1 MKDIERESLGAVH
14 THTHTIHLLNN
25 KNFQEKIGNINSIK
39 NINSVRYKEKVNRIN
54 NVGNTENINRIRKI
68 KNVNN
73 IDNII
78 NTTNIKQNNG
88 ITLIALI
95 ITIIVL
101 LILAGV
107 SIAMLTGQNGVLTQ
121 AQNAKSETEKAATK
135 ESLEIKM
142 LGAKTE
148 NNTNSIE
155 EILSEVD
162 NVEITSKTKE
172 GILLKCNGYPFF
184 IDNDKNVSEISNL
197 VTNGFLEKHNNT
209 NFPNLNYANGFLT
222 TTTST
227 GKMITSSE
235 MIAVNTNKKYLQSVT
250 MRANN
255 QTSRNWSGLIQ
266 YDIDKK
272 EILSEHC
279 LYKQGSTTYLTQDLN
294 NGDTEIHLNDVSGFE
309 YVNATVGEG
318 VYNGIIIWNYKDSTG
333 YQYPEET
340 YSRNV
345 YGSIIEKDNVD
356 KTNNVIK
363 LTNPWSYGK
372 IEKGTKLSQA
382 LPGGGYN
389 YGILGDQP
397 IASDW
402 KIYTNIISQENYLG
416 EANDSKFRAG
426 TKYVQFVTLMNWYS
440 NIPDTTID
448 VKDIIFTEIN

>member
-1 MKDIERESLGAVH
+1 
-14 THTHTIHLLNN
+14 
-25 KNFQEKIGNINSIK
+25 
-39 NINSVRYKEKVNRIN
+39 
-54 NVGNTENINRIRKI
+54 
-68 KNVNN
+68 
-73 IDNII
+73 
-78 NTTNIKQNNG
+78 
-88 ITLIALI
+88 
-95 ITIIVL
+95 
-101 LILAGV
+101 
-107 SIAMLTGQNGVLTQ
+107 MLTGQNGILTQ

-222 TTTST
+222 ITTST

-255 QTSRNWSGLIQ
+255 QSALNYSGLVMS
-266 YDIDKK
+266 DIDGKTV
-272 EILSEHC
+272 SPS
-279 LYKQGSTTYLTQDLN
+279 LYKPDSTTYLTQDLN
-294 NGDTEIHLNDVSGFE
+294 DGDTEIQLYDVSGFK
-309 YVNATVGEG
+309 YVNATVAKEI
-318 VYNGIIIWNYKDSTG
+318 YNGIIIWNYKDSTG

-340 YSRNV
+340 YSRNT
-345 YGSIIEKDNVD
+345 YGRIIEKDNVD
-356 KTNNVIK
+356 KTNNVIR
-363 LTNPWSYGK
+363 LTTPWSYGK

-382 LPGGGYN
+382 LPGAGYN
-389 YGILGDQP
+389 YGILRNSTIDKE
-397 IASDW
+397 W
-402 KIYTNIISQENYLG
+402 TTYTNIISGENCSG
-416 EANDSKFRAG
+416 KVNHSMFMPATR
-426 TKYVQFVTLMNWYS
+426 YVQVLWLLNWGTDT
-440 NIPDTTID
+440 PTTTID